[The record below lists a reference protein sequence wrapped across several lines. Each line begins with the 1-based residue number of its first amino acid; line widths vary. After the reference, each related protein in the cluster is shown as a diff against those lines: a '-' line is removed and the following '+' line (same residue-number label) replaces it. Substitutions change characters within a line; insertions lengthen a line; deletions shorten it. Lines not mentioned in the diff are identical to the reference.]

1 MASDKAPARTV
12 RGRTEVRDMAQMRFN
27 ANTVEGDV
35 KDFERLP
42 KGKYTAVITKTE
54 MCKPND
60 KGTEQLRLVWEVVEG
75 PCEKRQVSNWVTV
88 ACANREAVD
97 IGMRFLKN
105 VCEATALSGFTDT
118 DELCG
123 RVHVI
128 DVGERKKDG
137 KDEVFS
143 EVKRC
148 YPVGSTANGGQRP
161 EAGGQKAAGEAPHSA
176 TTNGAAQPAQ
186 GAGMPP
192 WARK

>member
-1 MASDKAPARTV
+1 
-12 RGRTEVRDMAQMRFN
+12 MAQMKFN
-27 ANTVEGDV
+27 ANAVEGDV

-105 VCEATALSGFTDT
+105 VCESMALTGFTDT

-123 RVHVI
+123 RMHVI

-148 YPVGSTANGGQRP
+148 YPAGNGGGQRP
-161 EAGGQKAAGEAPHSA
+161 DAGGQMGSPSAGNGQKLQNGEASHGA
-176 TTNGAAQPAQ
+176 TNGTAQPAQQAQ

>member
-1 MASDKAPARTV
+1 
-12 RGRTEVRDMAQMRFN
+12 MAQMRFN
-27 ANTVEGDV
+27 ANAVEGDV

-105 VCEATALSGFTDT
+105 VCESMALTGFTDT

-148 YPVGSTANGGQRP
+148 YPAGNGGGQRP
-161 EAGGQKAAGEAPHSA
+161 EAGGQTGAPSAGNGQKVQNGEASHGA
-176 TTNGAAQPAQ
+176 TSGPAQ
-186 GAGMPP
+186 QAQGSGMPP